1 MLFPIIVGAQPSVTP
16 CNLGNTAMYHHDEK
30 YIVERLRYFCVLR
43 VIDPKGIFTVSLP
56 WSICRNESIDW
67 KNAVT
72 VNA

>member
-30 YIVERLRYFCVLR
+30 YIIVERLRYFCVLR

-56 WSICRNESIDW
+56 
-67 KNAVT
+67 
-72 VNA
+72 